1 MQYAIAKGEIITV
14 SVMLYELSHWWKLM
28 LPATFAPQDYFHRVC
43 FTSCTC
49 RYSYNVQYS
58 DWRHYML
65 SQVFFV
71 IQREPLLAAWLRR
84 YFGSRQILVWSAGNQ
99 EGPYNAWWRIADDP
113 VADLSGRKFRRLSVR
128 PSVRMPASTISS
140 RLDRTRHRF
149 TSRADNV
156 GHHSTPSQKPAAKNL
171 HPSLHRL
178 RRCED
183 SRNSSRLTGQKSAI
197 SRAQSCS
204 DNSIYIH
211 QNGILS
217 ERILCRNEF
226 LSLTIDVINVCN
238 VYNFFK

>member
-71 IQREPLLAAWLRR
+71 IQREPLLAAWLRC

-128 PSVRMPASTISS
+128 PSVCPPRPFRVVWIARGTDS
-140 RLDRTRHRF
+140 RLARTTSDTIALRHKSRPRKIYTRRCIDFGGAKILEIQAAWLVKNPQSRVLKAAPTTVF
-149 TSRADNV
+149 TSVRM
-156 GHHSTPSQKPAAKNL
+156 
-171 HPSLHRL
+171 
-178 RRCED
+178 
-183 SRNSSRLTGQKSAI
+183 
-197 SRAQSCS
+197 
-204 DNSIYIH
+204 
-211 QNGILS
+211 
-217 ERILCRNEF
+217 EF
-226 LSLTIDVINVCN
+226 YRKEYCVET
-238 VYNFFK
+238 NFYLLP